1 MYYKL
6 LNKTILTSALVAF
19 ICLQTQQVSA
29 QELFGADDNVDI
41 SLPAEDQAPIEI
53 QDDIPLVEDALIVPQ
68 QEVANKEVETPADSK
83 PEIQKPVESS
93 EDVSPKPAVEKP
105 AKPSEDVLPKHDDFP
120 GADFSEDFSFD
131 DDADFMP
138 VPPEP
143 ETPLFE
149 KTAEPQAPVSNE
161 QVKHEV
167 KPQPNVAPRSPH
179 QPAHGPKQMRPQAP
193 VAAPATNNMMPPR
206 PLQDEQLRFGDSVLV
221 QSNNDLFNQMSDIEK
236 QTTLL
241 TLELKREKI
250 RNEVEAAKAVRERA
264 EQEKIAMEEAK
275 ARQQAEW
282 EKEQEVKVIKA
293 QEELK
298 QKEIELEKLKQRKA
312 LTAYMN
318 SMLEQKQS
326 WITENAKLYDEIKTL
341 KETNTNLRS
350 SYKKDLENISEES
363 SQVLKNAEIAKSN
376 YDRTVASLTAQNAQL
391 KKRIEADE
399 LAAKNGNANPFSGTK
414 EEGNTI
420 STPADALIKPINVAK
435 EYAIMEITGK
445 GDNLMVKL
453 INKEGDSFMAK
464 TGTVLATGHMV
475 EEITP
480 TYVQFDRNG
489 LKDFLYTSTTALSTE
504 PNKIMEGGS
513 SNVDESEFL
522 VRPRAN
528 LISDDAVPSVGD
540 SMFVK

>member
-1 MYYKL
+1 
-6 LNKTILTSALVAF
+6 
-19 ICLQTQQVSA
+19 
-29 QELFGADDNVDI
+29 
-41 SLPAEDQAPIEI
+41 
-53 QDDIPLVEDALIVPQ
+53 
-68 QEVANKEVETPADSK
+68 
-83 PEIQKPVESS
+83 
-93 EDVSPKPAVEKP
+93 
-105 AKPSEDVLPKHDDFP
+105 
-120 GADFSEDFSFD
+120 
-131 DDADFMP
+131 
-138 VPPEP
+138 
-143 ETPLFE
+143 
-149 KTAEPQAPVSNE
+149 
-161 QVKHEV
+161 
-167 KPQPNVAPRSPH
+167 
-179 QPAHGPKQMRPQAP
+179 
-193 VAAPATNNMMPPR
+193 
-206 PLQDEQLRFGDSVLV
+206 
-221 QSNNDLFNQMSDIEK
+221 
-236 QTTLL
+236 
-241 TLELKREKI
+241 
-250 RNEVEAAKAVRERA
+250 
-264 EQEKIAMEEAK
+264 MEEAK

-341 KETNTNLRS
+341 KETNTNLRT
-350 SYKKDLENISEES
+350 SYKRDLEGVSEQS
-363 SQVLKNAEIAKSN
+363 DQVLKNAEIAKGN

-399 LAAKNGNANPFSGTK
+399 LAAKNGNANPFSGAK
-414 EEGNTI
+414 QEGNDI

-504 PNKIMEGGS
+504 PNKIMEGGPAPM
-513 SNVDESEFL
+513 DESEFL

-528 LISDDAVPSVGD
+528 LISDDEMPSVGD